1 MDETTRRQITWVLII
16 AAILAVIIIASHRR
30 GELARLATTI
40 GEGTPG
46 QRIAAVRTLIAK
58 QKLMEALEDQPRWVQ
73 DKALAAIT
81 LIGTN
86 DAYYELLTAHAMLD
100 APVQARDQAALTR
113 LGQRGVEIFIE
124 AIQDKDGVTR
134 GTAKA
139 PLTNVGKA
147 LEADDTLAHNPVI
160 DGCMRLLDA
169 WDQYVR
175 DMVRDV
181 LAAIAT
187 PRVSDKLVPVMQQ
200 TEPGTKMLPD
210 GTIRDQTTQ
219 EFMRA
224 RGTAEATLIAMKVPA
239 IQPIIDHLL
248 TYRESAEVR
257 GNAARVLGTIA
268 NQTNNNIPPAD
279 AVQVVAPLLDRLS
292 NDEQWAV
299 RRRAAGA
306 LGLLGAV
313 SVEQGVVPRLITH
326 LQDRD
331 EVKAAC
337 VEALGR
343 IGDQAAVE
351 PLVNTLLTNR
361 RGATSELRIALTAL
375 GAPAIPTVMRALA
388 VPETE
393 VRLIATQ
400 AIAEIGGPNAVVP
413 LGSMLADNSVAVRR
427 VAADALRGI
436 ADERVLPQV
445 AAALGDEDWRVYHAA
460 RDALASVGGPAIPV
474 LIEALGDEHPR
485 VSSMAQQ
492 ALVRIGETTL
502 PALKTALTSPSE
514 ARSHWAAIAMGE
526 IGYEAVDFAL
536 EVLRDRAR
544 PVTARAQAALAL
556 GRTGAGDAVEPLI
569 VALRNQE
576 PPVQTAAISALSR
589 LADERATEA
598 LVSALLSRSERV
610 RDAAMDVLPN
620 WRLGDVEQELLK
632 VTRADDLDAQR
643 RATVLLAELTTMA
656 AHELLEDVIA
666 VGEVGRQRASVDLR
680 ILEATAGDPRAQSE
694 LRRRAIRAL
703 GYAGDTG
710 NITALLELVKP
721 GHEDAGPAALAVARI
736 GSRATEEA
744 APGVRPELGPAG
756 KALIDLLFATPDE
769 DLRAR
774 VAAAISIMGDEP
786 VRPLIQRL
794 ESAATSHELK
804 LWTIA
809 TLGAVGKATT
819 DPVLDERGRT
829 RDAEYRSWLVSALPL
844 VGDVQ
849 ALDLIKHLPK
859 EEQPKEEKVQ
869 PAREILEKIRAAGV
883 R

>member
-30 GELARLATTI
+30 GELTRLATTI

-46 QRIAAVRTLIAK
+46 QRIAAVRTLVAK

-73 DKALAAIT
+73 DKALAAIP

-100 APVQARDQAALTR
+100 APVQARDQAILTR
-113 LGQRGVEIFIE
+113 VGRRGVEIFIE
-124 AIQDKDGVTR
+124 AIQDKDATTR

-139 PLTNVGKA
+139 PLTNIGKA
-147 LEADDTLAHNPVI
+147 LEADETIAHNPVI
-160 DGCMRLLDA
+160 DGCVRLLDA

-187 PRVSDKLVPVMQQ
+187 PRVSGKLIPVMQQ
-200 TEPGTKMLPD
+200 TEPGTKMLSD
-210 GTIRDQTTQ
+210 GTVRDQTTQ

-239 IQPIIDHLL
+239 IQPIIEQLL

-257 GNAARVLGTIA
+257 GAAARVLGTIA
-268 NQTNNNIPPAD
+268 NQTTKNIPAAD
-279 AVQVVAPLLDRLS
+279 AVPVVAPLLDRLS
-292 NDEQWAV
+292 NDDQWAV

-306 LGLLGAV
+306 LGLLADVAV
-313 SVEQGVVPRLITH
+313 EHGVVPRLIAH

-343 IGDQAAVE
+343 IGDVSAVE

-361 RGATSELRIALTAL
+361 RGAPSELRIALTAL
-375 GAPAIPTVMRALA
+375 GVPAIPTIMRALA
-388 VPETE
+388 APEAE

-400 AIAEIGGPNAVVP
+400 AVAEIGGPSAVVP
-413 LGSMLADNSVAVRR
+413 LGSMLTDNSVAVRR
-427 VAADALRGI
+427 VAADALRGS

-460 RDALASVGGPAIPV
+460 RDALASVGTPAIPV
-474 LIEALGDEHPR
+474 LIDALGDENPR

-492 ALVRIGETTL
+492 ALARIGAATL
-502 PALKTALTSPSE
+502 PALKVALTSPSE
-514 ARSHWAAIAMGE
+514 VRAHWAAIAMGE
-526 IGYEAVDFAL
+526 IGYDAVDYAL
-536 EVLRDRAR
+536 QVLKDRTW
-544 PVTARAQAALAL
+544 PVTARAQAAAAL
-556 GRTGAGDAVEPLI
+556 GRTGAGDAVEPLME
-569 VALRNQE
+569 ALRNQE
-576 PPVQTAAISALSR
+576 PQVQTAAINALSR

-632 VTRADDLDAQR
+632 VTRADDVDAQR
-643 RATVLLAELTTMA
+643 RASVLLAELTTMA
-656 AHELLEDVIA
+656 AHELLEDVVA
-666 VGEVGRQRASVDLR
+666 VGEVGRATTPVDLK
-680 ILEATAGDPRAQSE
+680 ILEATAGDPRAQPE
-694 LRRRAIRAL
+694 LRRRALRAL

-710 NITALLELVKP
+710 NLPALLDLVKP
-721 GHEDAGPAALAVARI
+721 RHDYAGPAALAVARI
-736 GSRATEEA
+736 GSRATAETL
-744 APGVRPELGPAG
+744 PGLRPELGQAG
-756 KALIDLLFATPDE
+756 KALIDLMFATPDDE
-769 DLRAR
+769 LRAR
-774 VAAAISIMGDEP
+774 VAAALSIMGDEP

-794 ESAATSHELK
+794 EGAATSHELK

-809 TLGAVGKATT
+809 TLGAIGKAST

-859 EEQPKEEKVQ
+859 EEQPREDKVE
-869 PAREILEKIRAAGV
+869 PAREILENIRATGV